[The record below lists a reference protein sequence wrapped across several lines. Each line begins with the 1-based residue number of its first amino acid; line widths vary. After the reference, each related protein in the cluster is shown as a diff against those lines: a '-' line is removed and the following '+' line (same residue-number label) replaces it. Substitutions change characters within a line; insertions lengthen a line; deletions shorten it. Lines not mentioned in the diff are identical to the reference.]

1 MSPPP
6 RSPDDEDK
14 TSITT
19 VAALQ
24 IAGHGAQPQRNPYLL
39 VLVGSNV
46 GETFRLDQGEQVLG
60 RAASCTIRF
69 NDDGVSRRHA
79 RLTPAATGDWL
90 LEDLG
95 SANGTQVNGESV
107 TTRVLRDNDKLQ
119 LGPNTLVKFTY
130 HDELEENF
138 QRQMYDAALRDG
150 LTKAFNKKYFLTRL
164 DTELAYARRHR
175 TNLSMMMLD
184 VDHFK
189 RVNDTF
195 GHLAGDS
202 VLVALA
208 EVVTKTLRAED
219 VFARYGGEE
228 FAVICRGVSR
238 DQACVLAERI
248 RAHVEATSFDA
259 NGTRMPVTV
268 SLGVAGMP
276 EYAAESSVQLVAAAD
291 EALYAAKRGGRN
303 RVMRYG

>member
-1 MSPPP
+1 
-6 RSPDDEDK
+6 
-14 TSITT
+14 
-19 VAALQ
+19 
-24 IAGHGAQPQRNPYLL
+24 
-39 VLVGSNV
+39 
-46 GETFRLDQGEQVLG
+46 
-60 RAASCTIRF
+60 
-69 NDDGVSRRHA
+69 
-79 RLTPAATGDWL
+79 
-90 LEDLG
+90 
-95 SANGTQVNGESV
+95 
-107 TTRVLRDNDKLQ
+107 
-119 LGPNTLVKFTY
+119 
-130 HDELEENF
+130 
-138 QRQMYDAALRDG
+138 
-150 LTKAFNKKYFLTRL
+150 
-164 DTELAYARRHR
+164 
-175 TNLSMMMLD
+175 MMMLD

-208 EVVTKTLRAED
+208 QVVMKTLRAED

-248 RAHVEATSFDA
+248 RSHVEATSFDA

-291 EALYAAKRGGRN
+291 EALYAAKHGGRN